1 MSRITGTI
9 LTSSLGM
16 RQHLPCLFLPETFAN
31 KVSDFLKAPIPQTL
45 DEAYEEASLFA
56 WLITEREWVSARGIN
71 HFASERWNL
80 RWLECGI
87 DDRRTPLPGG
97 WTAAVDELV
106 DANSTRRESYC
117 PRPDRSEP
125 RQLLLP
131 FWGGESERRAGAAGD
146 FARSSEDNRFILN
159 TMLKM
164 PRGEDFDPVDCD
176 EFCYDM
182 RQSPADTDLLLF
194 GIVASH

>member
-1 MSRITGTI
+1 MSRITATI

-16 RQHLPCLFLPETFAN
+16 RQHLRYFFIPETFASE
-31 KVSDFLKAPIPQTL
+31 VSNFRKAPIPQTF
-45 DEAYEEASLFA
+45 EKAYEEASLFA
-56 WLITEREWVSARGIN
+56 YLITEREWVSARGIN
-71 HFASERWNL
+71 HFASERWNS

-87 DDRRTPLPGG
+87 FDRRMALPGG
-97 WTAAVDELV
+97 WTAAVDDLV
-106 DANSTRRESYC
+106 DAGSRRWGSYC

-131 FWGGESERRAGAAGD
+131 FWGGENERRAGVADD
-146 FARSSEDNRFILN
+146 FARSPKDNRYILN

-164 PRGEDFDPVDCD
+164 PKGEDFNPVDCN

-182 RQSPADTDLLLF
+182 RQSPEDTDLLLF